1 MKRKLLAALLCA
13 AMSVSLLAGCGGK
26 DKDDTQNKDSQKG
39 TENVSGNDSQGGTEP
54 DSQSGPTLA
63 APEDIG
69 FEPLYHFGLD
79 GKDTGLTMV
88 VRDEN
93 DKGGN
98 TGANYGIKEDAGVSQ
113 IIANGPVGDCTYFDG
128 KYGIKLP
135 MESIDSNEYT
145 ISFWVNGDRF
155 GDYGATLQLGH
166 NMGMNAEEG
175 NTVTWVN
182 FTQGPWSSTQGPLFP
197 AVWNRNSAN
206 NTWPWT
212 AWYDDS
218 VHGKKEWVMVT
229 LVATGEKY
237 DYTDATSGEVTGRIR
252 SKFYVNGMLV
262 NDSRGENMDGY
273 SGMAQ
278 DIFTASYGGFEAYLG
293 INYWDVVFKGFMDE
307 LYVYNK
313 ALTDGQ
319 VAKLFSEGNAAVESV
334 AKGGTA
340 EPGQEEQPA
349 EVTITGTAVGATD
362 CSTPFWG
369 AHSETWKVD
378 SGSTVSKTFKNYH
391 GTEAPSNWNNFVVV
405 LQNVAD
411 AHSADANADYKEYGV
426 VRADNYGWCGG
437 QNTGEHLA
445 DLGWVLEN
453 NWNFDTLPADTQG
466 ATVVV
471 SVTNNGTTADVVAD
485 VTTADGKTYQQK
497 YSNIAVDQDLYFC
510 LTVDA
515 CCLDIQ

>member
-1 MKRKLLAALLCA
+1 MKKKILAALLCA
-13 AMSVSLLAGCGGK
+13 AMSVSLLAGCGKK
-26 DKDDTQNKDSQKG
+26 DNDTQK
-39 TENVSGNDSQGGTEP
+39 NDSQQGSQQESQKETEP
-54 DSQSGPTLA
+54 PESQSGPTLA
-63 APEDIG
+63 NAEDIG

-79 GKDTGLTMV
+79 GKDTGLTVV
-88 VRDEN
+88 VRDEA

-98 TGANYGIKEDAGVSQ
+98 TGANYGIKEDAGVQQ

-135 MESIDSNEYT
+135 MESLDSNEFT
-145 ISFWVNGDRF
+145 ISFWVNGDRM
-155 GDYGATLQLGH
+155 GDYGPVLQMGH
-166 NMGMNAEEG
+166 NMGMSDVAEEG

-182 FTQGPWSSTQGPLFP
+182 FTQGPWSSTGGPLFP
-197 AVWNRNSAN
+197 VVWNRNSAN

-212 AWYDDS
+212 GWYDDT
-218 VHGKKEWVMVT
+218 VHGKKEWIMVT

-237 DYTDATSGEVTGRIR
+237 DFTDATSGEVTGRVR

-273 SGMAQ
+273 SGLAQ

-307 LYVYNK
+307 IYVYNK

-334 AKGGTA
+334 ANAAAGSG
-340 EPGQEEQPA
+340 EEEKPV
-349 EVTITGTAVGATD
+349 EVKITGTAVGETD
-362 CSTPFWG
+362 CSSGFWT

-378 SGSTVSKTFKNYH
+378 SGKTVSKTFKNYH
-391 GTEAPSNWNNFVVV
+391 KTDAPANWNNFVVV

-426 VRADNYGWCGG
+426 VRADNYGWCGA

-445 DLGWVLEN
+445 DLGWVLDN
-453 NWNFDTLPADTQG
+453 NWNFDTLPADMQG

-497 YSNIAVDQDLYFC
+497 YSNIAVDGDLYFC
-510 LTVDA
+510 LTVDG